1 MATILDEYPEVITSA
16 EQAKDVIGIGKS
28 SLVNIDEFLE
38 TGTLAAVE
46 ELKG

>member
-1 MATILDEYPEVITSA
+1 VATILDEYPEVITSA
-16 EQAKDVIGIGKS
+16 EQVKDVMGIVKS
-28 SLVNIDEFLE
+28 SLDKIDEFLE